1 MLELIRLTKKY
12 GNQTVVDNLSLHVQQ
27 GEIVGLLGPNGA
39 GKSTTVSMISTVLA
53 PSSGDILIDHNSIKD
68 HSREIKK
75 IMGVVPQ
82 DIALYEPLSAK
93 DNLEFFG
100 CLYGLSGRLL
110 QARVDEVLELI
121 GLSDHRNQDVI
132 EFSGGMKRRVN
143 IGVALMN
150 NPKLL
155 ILDEPTVGIDPQS
168 RNHILETVKQLNRET
183 GMTVIY
189 TSHYMEEVEFL
200 CDRVAIM
207 DHGRLLTYGTKE
219 ELKQSTG
226 ALDTLTVSFHS
237 FDSEAVGKAQ
247 HIPGIK
253 KITMENQQLS
263 ILVNPQEGNVIDILD
278 SLRSL
283 GAQLASFQYE
293 EVNLEHIFLQVTG
306 KSLRD

>member
-1 MLELIRLTKKY
+1 MLELIDLTKKY
-12 GNQTVVDNLSLHVQQ
+12 GKQTVVDNLSLYVKQ

-53 PSSGDILIDHNSIKD
+53 PSGGDILIDHNSLKD

-100 CLYGLSGRLL
+100 CLYGLSGRPL
-110 QARVDEVLELI
+110 QARVNEVLELI
-121 GLSDHRNQDVI
+121 GLSDHRHQDVI

-155 ILDEPTVGIDPQS
+155 ILDEPTAGIDPQS
-168 RNHILETVKQLNRET
+168 RNHILETVKHLNRET

-207 DHGRLLTYGTKE
+207 DHGRLLTYGTKD

-226 ALDTLTVSFHS
+226 ALDTLTFTFHS
-237 FDSEAVGKAQ
+237 LDSEAVGKSK
-247 HIPGIK
+247 HIPGVK

-278 SLRSL
+278 GLRSL

-293 EVNLEHIFLQVTG
+293 EVNLEQIFLQVTG